1 LLEAGTILLRQLH
14 HSLTVMTVISN
25 KLNIPDGGSEDGR
38 KVARPLVLVVE
49 DHDDTRFMLRYLM
62 ENRGCTVVEAGD
74 GESAVRLTESMNP
87 DLILMDSSLP
97 KLDGLT
103 ATRRIRELP
112 TRHGIPIIM
121 LSGQALPRFRDQ
133 AILAGSSE
141 VLAKPLDLDALE
153 MLTER
158 HLQSRSDE
166 A

>member
-1 LLEAGTILLRQLH
+1 
-14 HSLTVMTVISN
+14 MSN
-25 KLNIPDGGSEDGR
+25 KVNESDGGSVVGR
-38 KVARPLVLVVE
+38 KVERPLVLVVE
-49 DHDDTRFMLRYLM
+49 DHEDTRFMLRYLM

-87 DLILMDSSLP
+87 DLILMDSTLP

-112 TRHGIPIIM
+112 TRNGIPIIM

-133 AILAGSSE
+133 ALLAGSSE
-141 VLAKPLDLDALE
+141 VLAKPLDLDVLE

>member
-1 LLEAGTILLRQLH
+1 
-14 HSLTVMTVISN
+14 MTVTSN
-25 KLNIPDGGSEDGR
+25 KVNVPGGGSEDGR
-38 KVARPLVLVVE
+38 RVAQPLVLVVE
-49 DHDDTRFMLRYLM
+49 DHEDTRFMLRYLM

-74 GESAVRLTESMNP
+74 GESAIRLTESMNP

-112 TRHGIPIIM
+112 TRNSIPIIM

-133 AILAGSSE
+133 ALLAGSSD
-141 VLAKPLDLDALE
+141 VLAKPLDLNAFE
-153 MLTER
+153 ILTGR
-158 HLQSRSDE
+158 HLLRRSDE